1 MPGFFYFL
9 PSARPSDIPA
19 GLSKWGLAYLVD
31 GEDASRRI
39 LHRQCRGPQG
49 IDGLIVGSA
58 ANWQPEEVKNGD
70 HIEWVKFPKAFAECQ
85 AWLGWLKGQPMPG
98 PDDLARAKQISGEL
112 HSLADGNRWLIP
124 IAKQYVDG
132 ADGAGFR
139 SNLPM
144 SFGLDEETG
153 DWILDSVVPQYRAI
167 WKHASDYLASMMEG
181 FANPDEE
188 GNVTWTIPDDERL
201 VVDAIQVNYRVSA
214 RELAT
219 LGVLV
224 SGISRLVA
232 DTLIDSSGMMQL
244 KKKAVADTG
253 LG

>member
-9 PSARPSDIPA
+9 PNARPSDIPA

-70 HIEWVKFPKAFAECQ
+70 HLEWVKFPKAFAECQ

-112 HSLADGNRWLIP
+112 HSLADGNRWMIP
-124 IAKQYVDG
+124 IAKQFTEDN
-132 ADGAGFR
+132 GFV

-144 SFGLDEETG
+144 AYGLDEDTG
-153 DWILDSVVPQYRAI
+153 DWIIDSVVPQYRAI
-167 WKHASDYLASMMEG
+167 WKHATDYLASMMEG
-181 FANPDEE
+181 IANPNAE
-188 GNVTWTIPDDERL
+188 GNVSWTIPDGEKL
-201 VVDAIQVNYRVSA
+201 VVDAMQVNYRVSA

-224 SGISRLVA
+224 SGISQLIA
-232 DTLIDSSGMMQL
+232 DTLIDSTGWVEL
-244 KKKAVADTG
+244 KKKAVAG
-253 LG
+253 IGPG